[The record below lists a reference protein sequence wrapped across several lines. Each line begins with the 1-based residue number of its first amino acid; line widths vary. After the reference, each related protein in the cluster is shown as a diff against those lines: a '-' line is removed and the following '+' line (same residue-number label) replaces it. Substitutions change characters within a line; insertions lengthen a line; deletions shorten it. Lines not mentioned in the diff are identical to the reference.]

1 MINRLFVHLSKA
13 ANEVASTFCKCNF
26 PAPTPTPSPTPSP
39 VRGGRGNSMKY
50 RGRIRR
56 YRSDDTE

>member
-1 MINRLFVHLSKA
+1 MIDRLFVHLSKA

-26 PAPTPTPSPTPSP
+26 PAPTPSPTPAP
-39 VRGGRGNSMKY
+39 RGGGKARKY

-56 YRSDDTE
+56 YPSEDLEE